1 MSRSKWKGPYIN
13 EQLLSNQSLIESSS
27 KNITNII
34 KTTSRNSEIIYGFVG
49 LTFDVYTGKTFLK
62 LEITEE
68 MVGHKF
74 GEFAFTRTHSPPKKK
89 KIKRK
94 IAFKKVVKNGTKN

>member
-13 EQLLSNQSLIESSS
+13 EKLLNQSLIESSS
-27 KNITNII
+27 KNLPIII
-34 KTTSRNSEIIYGFVG
+34 KTTSRNSEIIYNFVG

-62 LEITEE
+62 LEITAE

-74 GEFAFTRTHSPPKKK
+74 GEFVFTRTHSPPKKK

-94 IAFKKVVKNGTKN
+94 IAFKKVTKNGTKN

>member
-1 MSRSKWKGPYIN
+1 MSRSKWKGPFIN
-13 EQLLSNQSLIESSS
+13 EKLFNQNLTESSS
-27 KNITNII
+27 TIIPTI
-34 KTTSRNSEIIYGFVG
+34 KTTSRNSEIVFNFVG

-62 LEITEE
+62 LEITED

-89 KIKRK
+89 K
-94 IAFKKVVKNGTKN
+94 KKKKKF

>member
-1 MSRSKWKGPYIN
+1 MSRSKWKGPYIDEN
-13 EQLLSNQSLIESSS
+13 LFNQNIIESSS
-27 KNITNII
+27 IVNTLIL
-34 KTTSRNSEIIYGFVG
+34 KTTSRNSVIAQNFIG

-89 KIKRK
+89 K
-94 IAFKKVVKNGTKN
+94 N